1 MKTIE
6 VTVTYKYEIRIEE
19 NNPIVKEYESEND
32 LLVDCANYRFS
43 DVLPVIKTGGLVVRN
58 EELIAVS

>member
-6 VTVTYKYEIRIEE
+6 VTVTYKYEIQIEE

-32 LLVDCANYRFS
+32 LLVDCASYRFS